1 MPICWISWPPVTLYL
16 TSLSVT
22 QLQLW
27 APTLH
32 VKSHLTQDD
41 PVWAPTHIISYL
53 TQDDPVWALGSHL
66 QSHDIDLAQCGW
78 QLSLCQPVLVELA
91 DYEEPWGRGL
101 HAAR

>member
-1 MPICWISWPPVTLYL
+1 MGSHSHYVH

-22 QLQLW
+22 QLQIW

-32 VKSHLTQDD
+32 VKSH
-41 PVWAPTHIISYL
+41 L